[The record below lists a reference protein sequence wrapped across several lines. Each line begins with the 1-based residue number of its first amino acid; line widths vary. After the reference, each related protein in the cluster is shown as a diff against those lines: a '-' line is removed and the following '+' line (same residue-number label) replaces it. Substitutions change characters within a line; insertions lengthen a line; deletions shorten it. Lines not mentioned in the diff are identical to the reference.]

1 MKEILGSHAVDVN
14 YESVEIVRR
23 RGSYLKYSSGNYQ
36 TDISLARIDGAI
48 LDHLQEH
55 YSVMDDEK
63 LVAGKTGTMT
73 LADNQRRSNS
83 AVIPL
88 ISPLEQLL
96 QISQLPCAISV
107 CP

>member
-1 MKEILGSHAVDVN
+1 MPWTLITNPLKLFADAAHTSNILPGTTKLTS
-14 YESVEIVRR
+14 RWL
-23 RGSYLKYSSGNYQ
+23 GF
-36 TDISLARIDGAI
+36 DGAI

-88 ISPLEQLL
+88 ISPLEPLL